1 MLDHLSPVESD
12 LDVGQFLH
20 VHKNKDAVNI
30 AQRQCGAIRG
40 YSEGGLSTF
49 NSAVENSHR
58 PSLPPV
64 EKRFV
69 GCMPVSF
76 QRHHLE
82 TVQKGDYYVSEKTDG
97 VRYLMVFTGSS
108 AVLLDR
114 TMQGWAPIPSTDDA
128 GGDPFL
134 QLAQC
139 VAPGTVFDGEVV
151 INRKSR
157 RAQFIIFDV
166 LCYGGTCLTRHK
178 FSERLRVLKSN
189 DWLDANNSGES
200 TSTHPTHPQHHQTHT
215 KHTPNAHKTHT
226 KHTPNT
232 HQTHLWSTF
241 SFPRPLSANRRAP
254 LSHMYSQHSPHPS
267 SFFPPHAARLPAT
280 SIVDTDLSKD
290 KSACPALPLVRKI
303 FQRRADVDS
312 LLDRVTVDRGLR
324 MYHNGAN
331 HQHLTDGII
340 FQPNLPY
347 VISTDFNLLKWKY
360 LDTATIDVEVSL
372 KKDGGFTFVC
382 DAGDGAVVDMSRY
395 IALPPQ
401 ELVRLEADRNV
412 TGCKIAEVGFNPIG
426 EWYYKC
432 MRTDKD
438 RSNHISTVM
447 GTLLELAE
455 GISMTEIRVRMM
467 KGADSWERNLKEM
480 EVKMLRAARVEEAG
494 GESAPQNK
502 KRKLDE

>member
-1 MLDHLSPVESD
+1 MCGAAFLFLICSHRGCSGWTSKLTSMPDSTTAERESVASTITNLAEQLVWMLDHLSPVESD

-215 KHTPNAHKTHT
+215 KHTPN
-226 KHTPNT
+226 TP
-232 HQTHLWSTF
+232 LVDVL
-241 SFPRPLSANRRAP
+241 LSAPPFRQSTRPFVPHVFSALP
-254 LSHMYSQHSPHPS
+254 SPFLFLSSPRS
-267 SFFPPHAARLPAT
+267 SAACNEHCGHRSVQGQERVPCSAAREEDIPEE
-280 SIVDTDLSKD
+280 SG
-290 KSACPALPLVRKI
+290 
-303 FQRRADVDS
+303 
-312 LLDRVTVDRGLR
+312 RGL
-324 MYHNGAN
+324 
-331 HQHLTDGII
+331 
-340 FQPNLPY
+340 
-347 VISTDFNLLKWKY
+347 
-360 LDTATIDVEVSL
+360 
-372 KKDGGFTFVC
+372 
-382 DAGDGAVVDMSRY
+382 VVG
-395 IALPPQ
+395 Q
-401 ELVRLEADRNV
+401 
-412 TGCKIAEVGFNPIG
+412 GHG
-426 EWYYKC
+426 
-432 MRTDKD
+432 
-438 RSNHISTVM
+438 
-447 GTLLELAE
+447 
-455 GISMTEIRVRMM
+455 
-467 KGADSWERNLKEM
+467 
-480 EVKMLRAARVEEAG
+480 
-494 GESAPQNK
+494 
-502 KRKLDE
+502 